1 MVFFSPTYHSIG
13 LITMLLLHGSSPHFF
28 FFICIICKSQSC
40 FPVIPEQCACVRT
53 GKCQAWKGN
62 LMRVHEL
69 EFSNFGWRL
78 VHVNIALPPSS
89 WIIGHKCYL
98 TLLKSDTLH
107 TSEHSWTFLA
117 GINLLCN
124 SATHSWPDPCSSD
137 FSAVFCQ
144 CKKQRGRTR
153 SVC

>member
-1 MVFFSPTYHSIG
+1 MAAP
-13 LITMLLLHGSSPHFF
+13 LAFF
-28 FFICIICKSQSC
+28 FFYSYYLQVVIMFSC
-40 FPVIPEQCACVRT
+40 HPRAMCVRAYR
-53 GKCQAWKGN
+53 QMPSLNGN

-124 SATHSWPDPCSSD
+124 SATHSWPDPYSSD
-137 FSAVFCQ
+137 FSAMFCQ
-144 CKKQRGRTR
+144 CEKRRGRTR
-153 SVC
+153 SVCSRWRARLR